1 MMKMKKMLLTMGSL
15 MMLAACGSVTQTSNQ
30 ASSTSESTE
39 DTIKIGGNW
48 DLSGAGAAYGGPAN
62 EGVKLAFKLANEAGG
77 INGQSIEY
85 VEGDNRTDPNESA
98 NTATRLIDEENVQ
111 MIIGPAT
118 TGAFEAQIPTGTNAQ
133 IPMIAPAAT
142 GDTLTVDSSGN
153 TLDYVFRVAFQDAFQ
168 GSALASFANGEGYET
183 AAIIQD
189 NSTDYGQH
197 LSATFEEEF
206 QGNIV
211 ANESYIAGDSDFNS
225 ILNNIASNDPDVIF
239 IAGYYSEGG
248 PIVKQTRE
256 KGMDAVILAPDGFGS
271 QEFIDL
277 AGAENVT
284 DFYYTSHYTT
294 GEGATE
300 ITATFIEAYE
310 AEYGKTPDMFAA
322 LGYDAASLAIDAIE
336 RAGSSN
342 PAAVTAA
349 IAETEEFSGA
359 TGTFSFDDQ
368 HNPIKT
374 AYILEMQDGEV
385 VGTTTISPEDIVSE

>member
-98 NTATRLIDEENVQ
+98 NTATRLIDEENVK
-111 MIIGPAT
+111 MIIGLAT
-118 TGAFEAQIPTGTNAQ
+118 SGAFEAQVPTGTNAQ

-248 PIVKQTRE
+248 PIVKQARE

>member
-15 MMLAACGSVTQTSNQ
+15 MMLAACGSVTQTSNN
-30 ASSTSESTE
+30 ASSTSESSG

-62 EGVKLAFKLANEAGG
+62 EGVKLAFKLANDAGG
-77 INGQSIEY
+77 INGQTIEY
-85 VEGDNRTDPNESA
+85 VEADNRTDPNESA

-118 TGAFEAQIPTGTNAQ
+118 TGAFEAQIPTGTNAK

-153 TLDYVFRVAFQDAFQ
+153 TLEYVFRVAFQDAFQ

-189 NSTDYGQH
+189 NSTDYGQN

-225 ILNNIASNDPDVIF
+225 ILNNIASDDPDVIF

-248 PIVKQTRE
+248 PIVKQARE
-256 KGMDAVILAPDGFGS
+256 KGIDAVILAPDGFGS

-294 GEGATE
+294 GEGSTEATAE
-300 ITATFIEAYE
+300 FIEAYE

-322 LGYDAASLAIDAIE
+322 LGYDAANLAIDAIE
-336 RAGSSN
+336 RAGSGD
-342 PAAVTAA
+342 PASVTVA
-349 IAETEEFSGA
+349 IEETEEFAGA

-374 AYILEMQDGEV
+374 AYILEMQEGVV
-385 VGTTTISPEDIVSE
+385 VGSTTISPDDIVSE

>member
-15 MMLAACGSVTQTSNQ
+15 MMLAACGSVTQTSNN
-30 ASSTSESTE
+30 ASSTSESSG

-62 EGVKLAFKLANEAGG
+62 EGVKLAFKLANDAGG
-77 INGQSIEY
+77 INGQTIEY
-85 VEGDNRTDPNESA
+85 VEADNRTDPNESA

-118 TGAFEAQIPTGTNAQ
+118 TGAFEAQIPTGTNAE

-153 TLDYVFRVAFQDAFQ
+153 TLEYVFRVAFQDAFQ

-189 NSTDYGQH
+189 NSTDYGQN

-225 ILNNIASNDPDVIF
+225 ILNNIASDDPDVIF

-248 PIVKQTRE
+248 PIVKQARE
-256 KGMDAVILAPDGFGS
+256 KGIDAVILAPDGFGS

-294 GEGATE
+294 GEGSTEATAE
-300 ITATFIEAYE
+300 FIEAYE
-310 AEYGKTPDMFAA
+310 AEYGKIPDMFAA
-322 LGYDAASLAIDAIE
+322 LGYDAANLAIDAIE
-336 RAGSSN
+336 RAGSDD

-349 IAETEEFSGA
+349 IEETEEFAGA

-374 AYILEMQDGEV
+374 AYILEMQEGEV
-385 VGTTTISPEDIVSE
+385 VGSTTISPDDIVSE

>member
-15 MMLAACGSVTQTSNQ
+15 MMLAACGSVTQTSNN
-30 ASSTSESTE
+30 ASSTSESSG

-62 EGVKLAFKLANEAGG
+62 EGVKLAFKLANDAGG
-77 INGQSIEY
+77 INGQTIEY
-85 VEGDNRTDPNESA
+85 VEADNRTDPNESA

-118 TGAFEAQIPTGTNAQ
+118 TGAFEAQIPTGTNAE

-153 TLDYVFRVAFQDAFQ
+153 TLEYVFRVAFQDAFQ

-189 NSTDYGQH
+189 NSTDYGQN

-225 ILNNIASNDPDVIF
+225 ILNNIASDDPDVIF
-239 IAGYYSEGG
+239 IAGYYSEG
-248 PIVKQTRE
+248 
-256 KGMDAVILAPDGFGS
+256 
-271 QEFIDL
+271 
-277 AGAENVT
+277 
-284 DFYYTSHYTT
+284 
-294 GEGATE
+294 
-300 ITATFIEAYE
+300 
-310 AEYGKTPDMFAA
+310 
-322 LGYDAASLAIDAIE
+322 
-336 RAGSSN
+336 
-342 PAAVTAA
+342 
-349 IAETEEFSGA
+349 
-359 TGTFSFDDQ
+359 
-368 HNPIKT
+368 
-374 AYILEMQDGEV
+374 
-385 VGTTTISPEDIVSE
+385 